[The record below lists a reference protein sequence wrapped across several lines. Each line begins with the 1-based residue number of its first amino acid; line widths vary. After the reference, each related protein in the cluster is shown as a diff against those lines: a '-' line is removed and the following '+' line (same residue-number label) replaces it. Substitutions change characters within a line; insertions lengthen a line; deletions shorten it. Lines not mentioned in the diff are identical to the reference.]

1 MICNRKQG
9 RIQWVLLL
17 NLLQL
22 PLYHYSDLILVYA
35 EQTPFYSMRILLI
48 FTNRDGRKGLES
60 PQQREKHRY
69 TFCRLAG
76 QSPWSCRVISASLR
90 NEVRRV
96 RHDLS
101 VLLFIYRLFHGKKKQ
116 TKKNQKK
123 RDGRLFP
130 FWEMCPWHKPC
141 VYSLPG
147 WDPPRYRYHLN
158 IFEGLSKPE
167 GELIPPT
174 DFRGFCPSMILSR
187 IWPSPNAAPLP
198 I

>member
-1 MICNRKQG
+1 MLKEKLAKIHFNQENINIICKCAVAAYEEKLIIYFSDTITIFKPLRIVICNRKQG

-22 PLYHYSDLILVYA
+22 PLYHYSDLILVHA

-69 TFCRLAG
+69 TFCLLAG

-101 VLLFIYRLFHGKKKQ
+101 VLLFIYRLFHGKN
-116 TKKNQKK
+116 KNQKK
-123 RDGRLFP
+123 KDGRLFP
-130 FWEMCPWHKPC
+130 F
-141 VYSLPG
+141 
-147 WDPPRYRYHLN
+147 
-158 IFEGLSKPE
+158 
-167 GELIPPT
+167 
-174 DFRGFCPSMILSR
+174 
-187 IWPSPNAAPLP
+187 
-198 I
+198 